1 MKKKGSDLVTIK
13 DLEEFGKR
21 LEERLEKSLE
31 AKLET
36 KLESKLETKLEA
48 KLGISLETKLGT
60 RLENTLDA
68 KLESKFNEKLGK
80 LYEDLKL
87 WKSQI
92 FDLVDDLGLEIR
104 DGREHRQITSHQIS
118 ENADR
123 INKLEKKVFGV
134 SSA

>member
-1 MKKKGSDLVTIK
+1 MKKKGGDLVTIK

-21 LEERLEKSLE
+21 LEVRLEKSLE

-36 KLESKLETKLEA
+36 KLEA
-48 KLGISLETKLGT
+48 KLGTRLENKLGT

-118 ENADR
+118 E
-123 INKLEKKVFGV
+123 KVFGV

>member
-1 MKKKGSDLVTIK
+1 MKKKGDDLVTMK

-21 LEERLEKSLE
+21 LEVRLEASIE

-36 KLESKLETKLEA
+36 KLETKLENKLETK
-48 KLGISLETKLGT
+48 
-60 RLENTLDA
+60 LDA

-80 LYEDLKL
+80 LYDDLKL

-104 DGREHRQITSHQIS
+104 DGREHRQIISHQIS
-118 ENADR
+118 ENA
-123 INKLEKKVFGV
+123 FGV